1 MSDRINEAGIP
12 ASEVLGKEKT
22 EEDKLRDKIK
32 EQEGTI
38 QALKGMMGQLIPVVD
53 VLLPHLKNRREMD
66 KQALAQVE
74 KMIQIAKMLSSDT
87 VPQV

>member
-32 EQEGTI
+32 EQ
-38 QALKGMMGQLIPVVD
+38 
-53 VLLPHLKNRREMD
+53 
-66 KQALAQVE
+66 
-74 KMIQIAKMLSSDT
+74 
-87 VPQV
+87 